1 MQNAVAMYCGSTD
14 ADADASLVQN
24 TVYLC
29 TQIDC
34 GTEESFCC
42 GCCSTNPR
50 RVPVGLSTPR
60 CDDDGVCVVHSR
72 WNLIASSYRSNERAS
87 RAVRR
92 SLFIGATKIPH
103 RRGLG
108 MASRWTDCTQLP
120 TNIADICADT
130 IKAYF
135 VADTKKISAV
145 FVADISP

>member
-1 MQNAVAMYCGSTD
+1 MMVTVIRKSYGNIYLAAFIKNAKRCCDDCIVVRQMQLGC
-14 ADADASLVQN
+14 ASPVQN

-29 TQIDC
+29 TQLDC

-72 WNLIASSYRSNERAS
+72 RNLIASSYRSNERAS
-87 RAVRR
+87 RAVRP

-108 MASRWTDCTQLP
+108 MASR
-120 TNIADICADT
+120 
-130 IKAYF
+130 
-135 VADTKKISAV
+135 
-145 FVADISP
+145 